1 MAEGTE
7 TVECA
12 IQAGREHRD
21 DMARWLAVEV
31 LITDELAA
39 QDETLTDRLLALQE
53 TIEARL
59 RAKTGAGS

>member
-1 MAEGTE
+1 MAEESE
-7 TVECA
+7 TVDRA
-12 IQAGREHRD
+12 VQAGREHRD

-39 QDETLTDRLLALQE
+39 QDEALTDRLLALQE

-59 RAKTGAGS
+59 RAKTGAS